1 MKRWILIITLCLIS
15 GLNMAQTSNELA
27 AVLEVLEP
35 GVTVQRV
42 NTNNPIAVNV
52 EAIVGVGDVIRTDA
66 SGRARITFFAD
77 GTDTELLPNTEYRI
91 ETFEG
96 NDDEF
101 RLSVS
106 VLAGQTVQRLSRI
119 IDTNSSYDI
128 HTPAMQLAA
137 RGTTFA
143 IRVENNGRSGMIVSE
158 GTVTASADEST
169 ADVPV
174 GFGVRATSR
183 EGLSDVV
190 PATSFEELDAALD
203 GCQVTI
209 NVIDDVRL
217 NVRVSP
223 SLEAQRVGTVDP
235 AEVDVVIGVNQS
247 GGWYRIPFR
256 GGYGWFLS
264 STAEV
269 TSNCAGLRI
278 FPDDQLEDI
287 SLYDTIGDPIE
298 LP

>member
-203 GCQVTI
+203 GCQIAI
-209 NVIDDVRL
+209 NVIDDVRF

-235 AEVDVVIGVNQS
+235 AEVEVVIGVNQS

-269 TSNCAGLRI
+269 TSNCAGLRV

>member
-1 MKRWILIITLCLIS
+1 
-15 GLNMAQTSNELA
+15 MAQTSNELA

-203 GCQVTI
+203 GCQIAI
-209 NVIDDVRL
+209 NVIDDVRF

-235 AEVDVVIGVNQS
+235 AEVEVVIGVNQS

-269 TSNCAGLRI
+269 TSNCAGLRV